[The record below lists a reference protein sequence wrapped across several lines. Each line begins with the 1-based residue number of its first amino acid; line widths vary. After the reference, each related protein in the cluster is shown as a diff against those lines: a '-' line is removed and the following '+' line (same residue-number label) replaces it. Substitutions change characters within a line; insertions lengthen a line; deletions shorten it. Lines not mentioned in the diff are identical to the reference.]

1 MDVNK
6 VKISL
11 TNKDKYVNIP
21 ISMEWDFTGRD
32 NAIESYEKEVV
43 SQIVGTPKDF
53 ELSRFAHDKHANN
66 DNTFIDYQFLF
77 YSGNQLNVTGSTSSN
92 WINSYLFKIGRA
104 HV

>member
-43 SQIVGTPKDF
+43 RSEEHTS
-53 ELSRFAHDKHANN
+53 ELQSH
-66 DNTFIDYQFLF
+66 
-77 YSGNQLNVTGSTSSN
+77 
-92 WINSYLFKIGRA
+92 
-104 HV
+104 